1 MPFCELFAFF
11 SLAHIYCNTQHFQ
24 IIYEIMNSMLQFLI
38 EANLLHPY
46 FGLTE
51 LSTLDVC
58 VCVCV
63 DASIFFVGF
72 VSFILELH

>member
-1 MPFCELFAFF
+1 
-11 SLAHIYCNTQHFQ
+11 
-24 IIYEIMNSMLQFLI
+24 MNSMLQFLI

-58 VCVCV
+58 VCV